1 MHVLEKFQYCPV
13 CGSKHFVEQNEKSKR
28 CESCGF
34 EYFLNPSSAV
44 AAFILNDKG

>member
-28 CESCGF
+28 CEVCGF
-34 EYFLNPSSAV
+34 
-44 AAFILNDKG
+44 